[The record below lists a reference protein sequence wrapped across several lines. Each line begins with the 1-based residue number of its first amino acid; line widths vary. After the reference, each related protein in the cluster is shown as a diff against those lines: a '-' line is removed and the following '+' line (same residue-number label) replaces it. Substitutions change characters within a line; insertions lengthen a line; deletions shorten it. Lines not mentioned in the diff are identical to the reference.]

1 MYTIKRIIH
10 QPPTVRINTIN
21 TRKFTLIFVF
31 YTLHLFNK
39 TKMKTK
45 MKGMAGRTC
54 TWLKLGLFTGILP
67 MVSSGFGQ
75 DYPYK
80 PVPFTQVQLTDH
92 FWKPKIEVNAKI
104 TIPYILRMCKEH
116 GRIDNFLKAAGKM
129 PAGEDMTTYPFDY
142 TDIYK
147 LIEGAS
153 YSLQTTPNP
162 ILDRQLDTL
171 IQMIGEAQE
180 PDGYLYTFRTAKVKH
195 PQKWI
200 GEKRWEKAEI
210 LSHELYNSGHLFE
223 AAVAHYQATGKK
235 TLLKIAIKNA
245 DLLVN
250 DFGWG
255 KTEKYPGHPVV
266 EMGLAKLYRAT
277 GQKKYLD
284 LAKFFL
290 DVRGPQKGNPGDA
303 YNQSNIKLVNQRE
316 AEGHA
321 VRAAYL
327 YSGIADVAALTKDS
341 AYLTAIDA
349 IWNDI
354 IKHKLYI
361 TGGIGATGNGEAFG
375 PAYDLPNM
383 SAYAETC
390 AAIANVYFNERMF
403 LLHGDARYIDV
414 LEKTLYNGLLS
425 GVSLDGTHFFYPNP
439 LASLGQHARS
449 AWFDCACCITNISRF
464 MPSMPEYI
472 YAQDNNAIFVNLF
485 AANKASFELTGGK
498 VQLEQITN
506 YPWDGQIAIHVN
518 AAAAHNFALH
528 IRIPGWAKGEALPGD
543 LYHFLDINP
552 HPVDISVNGKSAGY
566 KMIDGYAVIKR
577 SWQKGDKISF
587 ALPMQVKKILA
598 DPAVKAD
605 DNRFAFQR
613 GPIVYC
619 IEGAD
624 RKDSSV
630 MHLMVDTSAQIKVK
644 YIADKLGGIEQL
656 EAPAVLLKRK
666 SETHSTDAIETIPT
680 EVTAI
685 PYYSWNNRGAD
696 EMEVWIPYNNQAST
710 PLPAPSIASESKV
723 SGSQVSKLML
733 RAVNNQVIPQ
743 DSKDQSTGNLHWWP
757 KKNQPE
763 WIQYDFKTSYTISSS
778 TVYFFDDG
786 PFGGCRVPASWQLL
800 YKKGDRW
807 IPVENTTSYGTRKD
821 TFNEVSFTPVTTTGL
836 RLQLQLPKDNSS
848 GVLEW
853 SVK

>member
-1 MYTIKRIIH
+1 MESFTPKR
-10 QPPTVRINTIN
+10 QQLLS
-21 TRKFTLIFVF
+21 K
-31 YTLHLFNK
+31 
-39 TKMKTK
+39 
-45 MKGMAGRTC
+45 RTGKI
-54 TWLKLGLFTGILP
+54 LALGLLTAGLLQAVP
-67 MVSSGFGQ
+67 EVFGQ

-80 PVPFTQVQLTDH
+80 PVAFTQVQLTDQ
-92 FWKPKIEVNAKI
+92 FWKPKIEVNAKV

-116 GRIDNFLKAAGKM
+116 GRIENFLKAAGKV
-129 PAGEDMTTYPFDY
+129 PAGEKMTTFPFDD

-162 ILDRQLDTL
+162 MLDRQLDTL
-171 IQMIGEAQE
+171 IQIIGQAQE
-180 PDGYLYTFRTAKVKH
+180 PDGYLYTFRTAKVSH
-195 PQKWI
+195 PQEWI
-200 GEKRWEKAEI
+200 GKERWENAEI
-210 LSHELYNSGHLFE
+210 LSHELYNSGHLYE

-235 TLLKIAIKNA
+235 TLLAIAIKNA
-245 DLLVN
+245 DLLVK

-255 KTEKYPGHPVV
+255 KIEKYPGHPVV

-290 DVRGPQKGNPGDA
+290 DVRGPQKGNPGDS
-303 YNQSNIKLVNQRE
+303 YNQSNIKLVDQRE

-349 IWNDI
+349 IWKDI
-354 IKHKLYI
+354 INHKLYI

-375 PAYDLPNM
+375 AAFDLPNM
-383 SAYAETC
+383 TAYAETC

-439 LASLGQHARS
+439 LASMGQHARS
-449 AWFDCACCITNISRF
+449 AWFDCACCITNVSRF

-472 YAQDNNAIFVNLF
+472 YAQDKNELFVNLF
-485 AANKASFELTGGK
+485 AANKASIELASGK
-498 VQLEQITN
+498 VQLEQITH
-506 YPWDGQIAIHVN
+506 YPWDGHITINVTPVSTHD
-518 AAAAHNFALH
+518 FSIH
-528 IRIPGWAKGEALPGD
+528 IRIPGWAKGQALPGD
-543 LYHFLDINP
+543 LYHFLDIDP
-552 HPVDISVNGKSAGY
+552 HPVEISLNGHSVAYEMVN
-566 KMIDGYAVIKR
+566 GYAVIDRAWK
-577 SWQKGDKISF
+577 KGDRISF
-587 ALPMQVKKILA
+587 NLPMPVKKIMA
-598 DPAVKAD
+598 APAVKAD
-605 DNRFAFQR
+605 NNRFAFQR
-613 GPIVYC
+613 GPIIYC

-630 MHLMVDTSAQIKVK
+630 MHLVIDSSAQVMTSFMPE
-644 YIADKLGGIEQL
+644 KLGGIQTL
-656 EAPAVLLKRK
+656 EVPAFLLKRK
-666 SETHSTDAIETIPT
+666 SALDDATDLEKIPT
-680 EVTAI
+680 KVTAI

-696 EMEVWIPYNNQAST
+696 EMEVWIPYNASAST
-710 PLPAPSIASESKV
+710 PLPAPSIASKSKV

-733 RAVNNQVIPQ
+733 RSLNNQVNPQ

-757 KKNQPE
+757 KKDTTQ
-763 WIQYDFKTSYTISSS
+763 WVQYDFDKAYRISSS
-778 TVYFFDDG
+778 KVYFFDDG
-786 PFGGCRVPASWQLL
+786 PFGGCRVPDSWQLL
-800 YKKGDRW
+800 YKKEDAW
-807 IPVENTTSYGTRKD
+807 LPVENRVDYGVKKDSY
-821 TFNEVSFTPVTTTGL
+821 NEVNFKPVTTTGL
-836 RLQLQLPKDNSS
+836 RLILQLPKDNSS
-848 GVLEW
+848 GILEW

>member
-1 MYTIKRIIH
+1 MYT
-10 QPPTVRINTIN
+10 
-21 TRKFTLIFVF
+21 
-31 YTLHLFNK
+31 FNK
-39 TKMKTK
+39 HASKMQQLIRKSGKTI
-45 MKGMAGRTC
+45 G
-54 TWLKLGLFTGILP
+54 LGLLAAGMLQASP
-67 MVSSGFGQ
+67 SAFGQ

-80 PVPFTQVQLTDH
+80 PVAFTQVQLTDH
-92 FWKPKIEVNAKI
+92 FWKPKIEVNATV
-104 TIPYILRMCKEH
+104 TIPYILQMCKEH
-116 GRIDNFLKAAGKM
+116 GRIDNFLKAAGKE
-129 PAGEDMTTYPFDY
+129 PAGDKLTAYPFDD

-162 ILDRQLDTL
+162 LLDRQLDTL
-171 IQMIGEAQE
+171 IQIIGEAQE

-195 PQKWI
+195 PQEWI
-200 GEKRWEKAEI
+200 GQHRWENAEI
-210 LSHELYNSGHLFE
+210 LSHELYNCGHLYE

-235 TLLKIAIKNA
+235 TLLDIATKNA
-245 DLLVN
+245 DLLVK

-255 KTEKYPGHPVV
+255 KIEKYPGHPVV
-266 EMGLAKLYRAT
+266 EMGLAKLYRVT

-290 DVRGPQKGNPGDA
+290 DVRGPQKDNKGDV

-327 YSGIADVAALTKDS
+327 YSGMADVAALTKDT

-354 IKHKLYI
+354 IDHKLYI

-383 SAYAETC
+383 TAYAETC

-472 YAQDNNAIFVNLF
+472 YAQDKNSLFVNLF
-485 AANKASFELTGGK
+485 AANKASFELAAGK

-506 YPWDGQIAIHVN
+506 YPWDGKIQINVTPITAKD
-518 AAAAHNFALH
+518 FSLH
-528 IRIPGWAKGEALPGD
+528 IRIPGWAKGDALPGD

-552 HPVDISVNGKSAGY
+552 HPVDLFLNGKNVDY
-566 KMIDGYAVIKR
+566 QLVNGYAVINRKW
-577 SWQKGDKISF
+577 SKGDQISF
-587 ALPMQVKKILA
+587 DLPMPVKKILA
-598 DPAVKAD
+598 NPEVKAD
-605 DNRFAFQR
+605 AGRFAFQR

-630 MHLMVDTSAQIKVK
+630 MHLVIDTAAQVRTS
-644 YIADKLGGIEQL
+644 YATHKLGGIEEL
-656 EAPAVLLKRK
+656 EIPGYLLKRK
-666 SETHSTDAIETIPT
+666 DANEGTAVEKSPT
-680 EVTAI
+680 QVTAI
-685 PYYSWNNRGAD
+685 PYYSWNNRGSD
-696 EMEVWIPYNNQAST
+696 EMEVWIPYDASSST
-710 PLPAPSIASESKV
+710 PLPAPSIASKSKV
-723 SGSQVSKLML
+723 TGSHVSKLML
-733 RAVNNQVIPQ
+733 RAVNNQVTPE

-757 KKNQPE
+757 AKDQQEWVQYEFDQP
-763 WIQYDFKTSYTISSS
+763 YTISSS
-778 TVYFFDDG
+778 KVYFFDDG

-800 YKKGDRW
+800 YKKGDNW
-807 IPVENTTSYGTRKD
+807 IPVENTSGYTTEKD
-821 TFNEVSFTPVTTTGL
+821 KFNEVHFKPVKTTGL
-836 RLQLQLPKDNSS
+836 KLQLQLPKDNSS